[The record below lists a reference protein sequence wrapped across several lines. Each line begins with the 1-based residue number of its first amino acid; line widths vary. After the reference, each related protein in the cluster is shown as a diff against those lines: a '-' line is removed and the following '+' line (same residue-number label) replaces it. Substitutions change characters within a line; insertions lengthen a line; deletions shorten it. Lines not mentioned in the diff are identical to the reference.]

1 MGLTESVRSM
11 QTMSDTSGFDAID
24 DLTADELRQRL
35 RSLQALI
42 ASAPVPIAIA
52 HDRSCQFISANL
64 ALATLLGVPLGTNIS
79 MTPPDAS
86 PAYRIQRDGEDL
98 PESELPMQQAIAQRA
113 SIRNDI
119 EIVRHDGSV
128 AYVQN
133 DVEPLY
139 DTQGNVYGCVS
150 VCVDL
155 TEQKLA
161 QRALLEADRRKDEFL
176 ATLSHE
182 LRNPLAPLRSALEV
196 MRLAR
201 DKPDVVEKAR
211 LTMERQ
217 LMQLVRLTDD
227 LLDVARIT
235 QNKLEM
241 RRERVDLRTVLHAAV
256 DAARPAIDAQA
267 HGIHLE
273 LPDAPLWADADP
285 ARLAQVLTNLLNNA
299 IKYTAR
305 GGHIKVGAHAGGST
319 IVMQVED
326 DGVGI
331 PTGMLPHI
339 FDMFTQFPGH
349 RDRSHGG
356 LGIGLT
362 LARRLVERHGGTI
375 EAKSD
380 GPGRGSIFT
389 IKLPAAADA
398 AAAGRAAA
406 GRTRGASSA
415 CRILVA
421 DDNPDALEM
430 MKLMLA
436 LYGHDV
442 TVASDGV
449 VAVTLATAIRPQI
462 AFLDIGMPRMDGYE
476 AARQIR
482 QALGSSVVLVA
493 LTGWGQDEDKRRS
506 HEAGFNHHMTKP
518 PDPEALEAL
527 IAECADPARN
537 GDP

>member
-1 MGLTESVRSM
+1 MR
-11 QTMSDTSGFDAID
+11 TMSETSDFDAID

-64 ALATLLGVPLGTNIS
+64 ALATLLGVPLGSNIS
-79 MTPPDAS
+79 MTPPDDAA
-86 PAYRIQRDGEDL
+86 PPYRIQRGGRDLRED
-98 PESELPMQQAIAQRA
+98 ELPMQQAIAQRT

-119 EIVRHDGSV
+119 EIVRKDGSV

-139 DTQGNVYGCVS
+139 DTHGHVYGCVS
-150 VCVDL
+150 VIVDL

-227 LLDVARIT
+227 LLDVARII
-235 QNKLEM
+235 QDKLDM
-241 RRERVDLRTVLHAAV
+241 RQERVDLRAVLHAAV
-256 DAARPAIDAQA
+256 EAARPAIDAQA
-267 HGIHLE
+267 HSVHLE
-273 LPDAPLWADADP
+273 LPVTPLWTDADWT
-285 ARLAQVLTNLLNNA
+285 RLSQVFSNLLNNA

-305 GGHIKVGAHAGGST
+305 GGHIKVDAHAAGGT
-319 IVMQVED
+319 IVARVED
-326 DGVGI
+326 DGIGI
-331 PTGMLPHI
+331 PAGMLPHI

-362 LARRLVERHGGTI
+362 LARRLIERHGGTI
-375 EAKSD
+375 EAKSG
-380 GPGRGSIFT
+380 GPGQGSVFT
-389 IKLPAAADA
+389 ITLPAADPGP
-398 AAAGRAAA
+398 AGRAPS
-406 GRTRGASSA
+406 GRARAASSA

-421 DDNPDALEM
+421 EDNADALEM
-430 MKLMLA
+430 LQLMLA

-449 VAVTLATAIRPQI
+449 EAVTLAKAVKPQI

-482 QALGSSVVLVA
+482 EALGSSVVLVA
-493 LTGWGQDEDKRRS
+493 LTGWGQDEDKKRARD
-506 HEAGFNHHMTKP
+506 AGFNHHMTKP
-518 PDPEALEAL
+518 PDPEALEGL
-527 IAECADPARN
+527 IAECAQPRLES
-537 GDP
+537 GD

>member
-1 MGLTESVRSM
+1 
-11 QTMSDTSGFDAID
+11 
-24 DLTADELRQRL
+24 
-35 RSLQALI
+35 
-42 ASAPVPIAIA
+42 
-52 HDRSCQFISANL
+52 
-64 ALATLLGVPLGTNIS
+64 
-79 MTPPDAS
+79 
-86 PAYRIQRDGEDL
+86 
-98 PESELPMQQAIAQRA
+98 
-113 SIRNDI
+113 
-119 EIVRHDGSV
+119 
-128 AYVQN
+128 VQN

-139 DTQGNVYGCVS
+139 DTHGEVYGCVS

-161 QRALLEADRRKDEFL
+161 QLALLEADRRKDEFL

-201 DKPDVVEKAR
+201 DKPDVVERAR
-211 LTMERQ
+211 QTMERQ

-241 RRERVDLRTVLHAAV
+241 RRERVDLRSVMHAAV
-256 DAARPAIDAQA
+256 EAARPAIDSQG
-267 HGIHLE
+267 HSVHLD
-273 LPDAPLWADADP
+273 LPDTPLWADADP
-285 ARLAQVLTNLLNNA
+285 TRLAQVFSNLLNNA
-299 IKYTAR
+299 VKYTAR
-305 GGHIKVGAHAGGST
+305 GGHIHVSAAAEGAD
-319 IVMQVED
+319 VLLRVQD

-331 PTGMLPHI
+331 PAGMLPHI

-375 EAKSD
+375 EATSD
-380 GPGRGSIFT
+380 GAGHGSVFT
-389 IKLPAAADA
+389 VKLPAAVDA
-398 AAAGRAAA
+398 PVAARPAAGRSRAPA
-406 GRTRGASSA
+406 RA

-421 DDNPDALEM
+421 EDNPDAREM
-430 MKLMLA
+430 LQLMLS
-436 LYGHDV
+436 LNGHDV

-449 VAVTLATAIRPQI
+449 VAVALATEIRPQI
-462 AFLDIGMPRMDGYE
+462 AFLDIGMPRMDGYD
-476 AARQIR
+476 AARRIR
-482 QALGSSVVLVA
+482 ETLGSSVVLVA

-506 HEAGFNHHMTKP
+506 REAGFNHHLTKP

-527 IAECADPARN
+527 IAECGQASRVA
-537 GDP
+537 GG